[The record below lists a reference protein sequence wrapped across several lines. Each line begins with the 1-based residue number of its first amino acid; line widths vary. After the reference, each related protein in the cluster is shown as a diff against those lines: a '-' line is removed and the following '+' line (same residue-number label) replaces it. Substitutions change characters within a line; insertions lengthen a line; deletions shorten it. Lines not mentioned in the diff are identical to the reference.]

1 MNSTEPQTNRQHSH
15 TTYINIICFF
25 CFFTA
30 GGLGTLF
37 EEWGYWQNLSWSIAN
52 AAFITGCVLSGV
64 QLADK
69 KWIIPASGFALMAI
83 AFIGIFTLIPANTQ
97 EKIQEV
103 AKNVILILP
112 GMIMISS
119 YKLFPLWVRF
129 IGLVACGPYI
139 LILILA
145 RTEVELISFQLCMG
159 AGYFLVELTAVIWG
173 IYFLKILRRER
184 RK

>member
-1 MNSTEPQTNRQHSH
+1 MNSIEPRSQRQHSH

-25 CFFTA
+25 SFFIA
-30 GGLGTLF
+30 GGIGSLF
-37 EEWGYWQNLSWSIAN
+37 EQWGYWQNLSWSIAN
-52 AAFITGCVLSGV
+52 ASFITGCVLSGV

-119 YKLFPLWVRF
+119 YKPFPIWVRF
-129 IGLVACGPYI
+129 IGLVACVPYI
-139 LILILA
+139 LIMILA
-145 RTEVELISFQLCMG
+145 RTEVEIFTFQLCMAG
-159 AGYFLVELTAVIWG
+159 GYFLMEITAVCWG
-173 IYFLKILRRER
+173 IYFLKILRSER
-184 RK
+184 KK